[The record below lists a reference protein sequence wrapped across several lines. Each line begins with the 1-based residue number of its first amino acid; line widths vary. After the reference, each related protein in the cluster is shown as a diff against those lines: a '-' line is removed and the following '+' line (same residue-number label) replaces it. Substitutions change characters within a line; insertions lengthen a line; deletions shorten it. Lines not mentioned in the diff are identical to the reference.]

1 MLSHLA
7 NHERLL
13 FLLRELPIVGLFQPL
28 IVSNSKSRLVSIQT
42 CNSCMCKAGTSFYA
56 HKIEWPMP
64 MTFPSTKALTH
75 HSKQRSNRS
84 VWRPRP
90 SICAVLLTTT
100 ALATALPYTA
110 KAGSLGEYID
120 GGEVRDIDSSTSF
133 TGELIVGKTGVGT
146 LHISK
151 GATVTNDD
159 VGSVGYSAGSNG
171 TVTVD
176 GAGSSWVN
184 GAPGTYRDLTIGVE
198 GSGSLSITNGG
209 SVQNANGIIGGGGG
223 VGNVVVKGPGS
234 TWTNHVDLYSGPG
247 NGSTGTL
254 SIEDGGKV
262 ISVVSYIGYLPD
274 SEGTVSVSGANS
286 TLELTGDDLTVGV
299 HGKGTLNI
307 AKGGLVTVGTET
319 GGDYS
324 GPLTIGYSNG
334 STSTLNIGAAAN
346 ETAIGAGTLKAAFVE
361 FGSGTGT
368 IVFNHTD
375 TDYEFD
381 TDVKGNGALAF
392 YSGNTS
398 LTGDYSGFTGS
409 ATVNGGVMAVNST
422 FNQAISVLRGGTL
435 GGTGTVSDVTLASGA
450 ILAPGNSIGTLNVNG
465 DLDFVAGST
474 YQVEVDKD
482 GHSDKLVS
490 TGSVSIDTGAT
501 LAVLAENGTDD
512 GSSYAAN
519 TEYSILSADTLTGE
533 FDTITENFAFLDAS
547 VAYSDKEATLTLTR
561 SGGGGSSFADKA
573 NTPNQKMVANVVEG
587 LGSGNPVY
595 DAVVSLPD
603 GAPAGAFNQLTGELH
618 PTIQTTMT
626 TNSTIDRNAANQR
639 LRSTMGGIGGSGDQ
653 ITYGFHN
660 EDDITAAMTRTPQ
673 MWAQAF
679 GMWGETDATANT
691 AKIKNDSKGFLVG
704 LDAEIWSG
712 WRTGAFAGYSNTTNK
727 ANAINSQGDIDNF
740 HAGVYGGTQFDT
752 ESGIIDLNL
761 GANVIWH
768 QVDTDRTVSF
778 GGLSNNLSADY
789 DAATTQAF
797 AELGYTYAFDM
808 ARLQPFAG
816 VAVMHQWTDGFTE
829 TGGASALTAAS
840 KDTVLGVSTLGVRGD
855 VTLGAVGDMTA
866 SLNGSAAWQHAMGD
880 VDSTTDMRFASGGN
894 SFAVSG
900 TPVDR
905 DAALVEAG
913 FSLNRGS
920 DLSVNVAYQGNF
932 SENTRDH
939 GFKAGLKVQF

>member
-1 MLSHLA
+1 M
-7 NHERLL
+7 
-13 FLLRELPIVGLFQPL
+13 
-28 IVSNSKSRLVSIQT
+28 
-42 CNSCMCKAGTSFYA
+42 YA

-75 HSKQRSNRS
+75 HSKQRNNRS

-110 KAGSLGEYID
+110 KAGRLGEYID

-133 TGELIVGKTGVGT
+133 TGELIVGETGVGT
-146 LHISK
+146 LNISK

-159 VGSVGYSAGSNG
+159 DATIGQNATSNG

-184 GAPGTYRDLTIGVE
+184 GVPGTYRDLSIGGE
-198 GSGSLSITNGG
+198 GTGSLSVTNGG
-209 SVQNANGIIGGGGG
+209 SVQNANGKIGAYYGG

-234 TWTNHVDLYSGPG
+234 IWTNHGSLSIGSGEG
-247 NGSTGTL
+247 MSSIMAIEGGGRAIGVGSDQTSTL
-254 SIEDGGKV
+254 SIEDGGRT
-262 ISVVSYIGYLPD
+262 ISVVGYIGYHLD
-274 SEGTVSVSGANS
+274 GEGTVSVSGTNS
-286 TLELTGDDLTVGV
+286 TLEVTGDDFTVGRR
-299 HGKGTLNI
+299 GNGTLNI

-324 GPLTIGYSNG
+324 GTLTIGDSNG
-334 STSTLNIGAAAN
+334 STGTLNIGAAAN
-346 ETAIGAGTLKAAFVE
+346 KTAIGAGTLKAAFVE

-368 IVFNHTD
+368 IVFNHND

-381 TDVKGNGALAF
+381 TDVKGTGTLAF
-392 YSGNTS
+392 YSGATQ
-398 LTGDYSGFTGS
+398 LTGNYSGFTGS

-422 FNQAISVLRGGTL
+422 FNQAINVLSGGTL

-533 FDTITENFAFLDAS
+533 FGTITENFAFLDAS
-547 VAYSDKEATLTLTR
+547 VDYSDKEATLTLTR
-561 SGGGGSSFADKA
+561 SGGGSFADKA
-573 NTPNQKMVANVVEG
+573 NTSNQKMVANVVEG

-595 DAVVSLPD
+595 DAVLTLPD

-618 PTIQTTMT
+618 STIQTTMT
-626 TNSTIDRNAANQR
+626 TNSSIDRNAANQR
-639 LRSTMGGIGGSGDQ
+639 LRSTMGGIGGSGHQ
-653 ITYGFHN
+653 ISYGFHN

-679 GMWGETDATANT
+679 GMWGETGATANT

-704 LDAEIWSG
+704 MDAVIWSG

-727 ANAINSQGDIDNF
+727 ANAINSQSDIDNF
-740 HAGVYGGTQFDT
+740 HAGIYGGTQFDT

-768 QVDTDRTVSF
+768 QVDADRTVSF

-829 TGGASALTAAS
+829 TGGASALTADS

-855 VTLGAVGDMTA
+855 VRVGAVGDMTA

-894 SFAVSG
+894 RFAVSG
-900 TPVDR
+900 APIDR

>member
-1 MLSHLA
+1 
-7 NHERLL
+7 
-13 FLLRELPIVGLFQPL
+13 
-28 IVSNSKSRLVSIQT
+28 
-42 CNSCMCKAGTSFYA
+42 
-56 HKIEWPMP
+56 
-64 MTFPSTKALTH
+64 MTFPSTKALNP

-84 VWRPRP
+84 VRRPRP

-110 KAGSLGEYID
+110 KAGRLGEYID
-120 GGEVRDIDSSTSF
+120 GSEVRDITSSVSYDSVLVV
-133 TGELIVGKTGVGT
+133 GENSVGT

-159 VGSVGYSAGSNG
+159 VGIVGKYTGSNG

-184 GAPGTYRDLTIGVE
+184 GAPDSYQELTIGGE
-198 GSGSLSITNGG
+198 GTGSLSITNGG
-209 SVQNANGIIGGGGG
+209 AVHNATGIIGVDNGG
-223 VGNVVVKGPGS
+223 VGNVVVKGAGS
-234 TWTNHVDLYSGPG
+234 TWTNHGALGLG
-247 NGSTGTL
+247 NANGSTGTL

-262 ISVVSYIGYLPD
+262 INVSGKGSSSLGVVSGGYIGID
-274 SEGTVSVSGANS
+274 SGSEGTISVSGANS
-286 TLELTGDDLTVGV
+286 TLEQKSSYLIVGYG
-299 HGKGTLNI
+299 GKGTLNI

-319 GGDYS
+319 GGEYNAVLYL
-324 GPLTIGYSNG
+324 GLQNG
-334 STSTLNIGAAAN
+334 STGTLNIGAAAN
-346 ETAIGAGTLKAAFVE
+346 ETAVGAGTLKAAFVA

-368 IVFNHTD
+368 IVFNHND

-381 TDVKGNGALAF
+381 TALKGNGTLAF

-398 LTGDYSGFTGS
+398 LTGDYSLFTGS

-422 FNQAISVLRGGTL
+422 FNQAISVLSGGTL
-435 GGTGTVSDVTLASGA
+435 GGTGTVSHVTLASGA

-474 YQVEVDKD
+474 YQVEVDKY

-490 TGSVSIDTGAT
+490 TGYVSIDTGAT
-501 LAVLAENGTDD
+501 LVVLAENGTDD

-519 TEYSILSADTLTGE
+519 TEYSILSADTLTGK
-533 FDTITENFAFLDAS
+533 FGTITENFAFLDAS
-547 VAYSDKEATLTLTR
+547 VDYSDKEATLTLTR

-573 NTPNQKMVANVVEG
+573 NSTNQKMVANVVEG

-595 DAVVSLPD
+595 DAVVTLPD

-618 PTIQTTMT
+618 STIQTTMT
-626 TNSTIDRNAANQR
+626 TNSSIDRNAANQR

-660 EDDITAAMTRTPQ
+660 EEAIPVDMTRTPQ

-727 ANAINSQGDIDNF
+727 ANAINSQSDIDNF

-768 QVDTDRTVSF
+768 QVDADRTVSF

-829 TGGASALTAAS
+829 TGGASALTADS

-855 VTLGAVGDMTA
+855 VRVGAVGDMTA

-894 SFAVSG
+894 RFSVSG
-900 TPVDR
+900 TPIDR